1 MRQISPDWF
10 AETLRGIDE
19 PEDIG
24 GAFAQYLEVLGFSG
38 YCYVLMDPAGT
49 IEPRRAVFGSGL
61 ADLSGSAANGCW
73 ATHYMMSALYRQDPF
88 VALVRDSRTPVAWR
102 QAEPTPQ
109 LQRIVQQAR
118 NFGVADA
125 IGVAI
130 HGANDVCEAMALLYT
145 GRMQGVLDAKP
156 VDVLRA
162 QLSLYQMH
170 LKCRPLLEQR
180 ARDVAPG
187 RLTLREREVFN
198 WVARGKSNWE
208 IAQILKI
215 TERTVSF
222 HVENARKKVG
232 AVNRMQTLVELI
244 LSGEIDLN

>member
-10 AETLRGIDE
+10 AETLQGLNE

-24 GAFAQYLEVLGFSG
+24 GAFAQYLETLGFDG
-38 YCYVLMDPAGT
+38 YCYVLMDPTGT

-61 ADLSGSAANGCW
+61 ADRSGSAARGCW
-73 ATHYMMSALYRQDPF
+73 ATHYMMSALYRHDPF

-102 QAEPTPQ
+102 QAPPTPQ
-109 LQRIVQQAR
+109 LQRIVQHAR
-118 NFGVADA
+118 GFDIADA
-125 IGVAI
+125 IGLAI
-130 HGANDVCEAMALLYT
+130 HGPNDICEAVALLYT
-145 GRMQGVLDAKP
+145 VGLPGTANTKP
-156 VDVLRA
+156 MDVLRA

-180 ARDVAPG
+180 ARDAAPG